1 MDNFIIIAVIVV
13 ILAIAVVSA
22 VRRIKSKSCCSGG
35 GSRTLVEKKTLT
47 DAVII
52 KKTIFIG
59 GMHCDNCKAAVER
72 RINRMDGALC
82 RVNLKKK
89 SALVQLTR
97 DISDEELTRAVEEL
111 DFTVTKI
118 TSEVI

>member
-13 ILAIAVVSA
+13 ILAIAVISS

-35 GSRTLVEKKTLT
+35 GSKALVEKKTL
-47 DAVII
+47 AGPVVM
-52 KKTIFIG
+52 KKTIFID

-72 RINRMDGALC
+72 KINRMDGALC
-82 RVNLKKK
+82 KVNLKKNT
-89 SALVQLTR
+89 ALVQLTR
-97 DISDEELTRAVEEL
+97 DISDEELTRAVGEL